1 MASCGKS
8 STVSL
13 QKHPSSISSH
23 ENILRYEVQISVG
36 KIACKVQETWKK
48 NPSTFLFFLLL
59 CSSLSLVFSANSL
72 FFYTASIYFEIR
84 EFVGRG
90 VREGPKAAVLFGL
103 SSVQGTTAGQAL
115 QVSCMPLLQP
125 CLFTGE
131 PSTKHLVP
139 SAKDLVPS
147 TYARMQVPVC
157 IFLVRMFC

>member
-1 MASCGKS
+1 MASCGNS

-13 QKHPSSISSH
+13 QKLPSSISLH
-23 ENILRYEVQISVG
+23 ENILRYEGQISVG
-36 KIACKVQETWKK
+36 KIACKVQETWKEIHL
-48 NPSTFLFFLLL
+48 PFCFS
-59 CSSLSLVFSANSL
+59 CSYVCLSPWSLVQILSSFIRQAL
-72 FFYTASIYFEIR
+72 R

-103 SSVQGTTAGQAL
+103 SSVQGTTAGQAV
-115 QVSCMPLLQP
+115 QVSCLPLLQP

-147 TYARMQVPVC
+147 THARMQVPFC
-157 IFLVRMFC
+157 IFLVCMFC